1 MAEENTQRRF
11 AVMGTNIYKVLNK
24 LVSNQRL
31 CRLLKYSVRDP
42 FSQDLPDV
50 DGEELI
56 HKRILVA
63 PKIYDSDNEKTSS
76 VAAIFG
82 PFRVNQFNS
91 EFKTTN
97 VRFVIACPYDEW
109 FLDGESLR
117 PYLIMQE
124 IDSMFNQKKLSG
136 IGNLEFVTSDP
147 LTLSPQIG
155 GYSMQYVINEFN

>member
-63 PKIYDSDNEKTSS
+63 PKIYDSDNEKTSY

-82 PFRVNQFNS
+82 PFRVNQFNP